1 MQGKTAPKRV
11 NVRKLAHKVPKLS
24 LREHVVD
31 GTRCWCRTRF
41 EDIDG
46 QTVIVHSRKRVVVS
60 PLQSGRGARFTRS
73 RASRHQGVDVVALR
87 KRRAKNRV
95 ARRSRRVNRIAA
107 RR

>member
-1 MQGKTAPKRV
+1 MQGNTPPKRV
-11 NVRKLAHKVPKLS
+11 NTRKLAHRVPRFGKK
-24 LREHVVD
+24 HVTD

-46 QTVIVHSRKRVVVS
+46 ATVIVHSRKRVVVS

-73 RASRHQGVDVVALR
+73 RASRHQGIDVIALR

-95 ARRSRRVNRIAA
+95 ARRSRRVNRLRGA
-107 RR
+107 